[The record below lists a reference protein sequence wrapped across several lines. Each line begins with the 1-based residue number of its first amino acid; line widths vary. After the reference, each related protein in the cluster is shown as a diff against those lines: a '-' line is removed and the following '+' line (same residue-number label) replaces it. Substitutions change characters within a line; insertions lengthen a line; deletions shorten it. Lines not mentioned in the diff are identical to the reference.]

1 MTRVEPAATDQGY
14 LTMPLLGGAA
24 RDRLRA
30 HFDRLALP
38 DDHGFHATSA
48 NNTREVARAVDQLL
62 KAELGPLLEDV
73 LPDHEP
79 FLAAFISK
87 GARHGVTVDYH
98 QDWTYTDEREHR
110 CTLFWIPLV
119 DTNDANGALRAVP
132 GSHRWTTGLR
142 ASGGTHATD
151 PLQSEIDRHAVTVE
165 VEAGSAFVY
174 DPALVHG
181 SPPNATD
188 HLRPAAAIALAPRRA
203 PLVHFNV
210 DDAGELR
217 GWRIDESH
225 FTLQPFASQPVNA
238 EPIDPWDALVTTDEL
253 AAHLV
258 P

>member
-1 MTRVEPAATDQGY
+1 MTRVEPAATEHGY

-62 KAELGPLLEDV
+62 KAELGPLLEEV

-119 DTNDANGALRAVP
+119 
-132 GSHRWTTGLR
+132 HRWLP
-142 ASGGTHATD
+142 GTAR
-151 PLQSEIDRHAVTVE
+151 S
-165 VEAGSAFVY
+165 
-174 DPALVHG
+174 
-181 SPPNATD
+181 
-188 HLRPAAAIALAPRRA
+188 A
-203 PLVHFNV
+203 PL
-210 DDAGELR
+210 
-217 GWRIDESH
+217 
-225 FTLQPFASQPVNA
+225 ASVVSTSGIQNSVQRCSRSS
-238 EPIDPWDALVTTDEL
+238 V
-253 AAHLV
+253 
-258 P
+258 